1 MPDQLPPYV
10 DFTHPDYTPTP
21 TPKGVQYPIGMT
33 PQKAASLLVKAVRKP
48 KLGQKQKG
56 KGKGKGK
63 VHAKPTTAK
72 PATTPRK

>member
-33 PQKAASLLVKAVRKP
+33 PQKAASLLIKAVRKP
-48 KLGQKQKG
+48 KVGQKRTKG
-56 KGKGKGK
+56 KGHGKTGK
-63 VHAKPTTAK
+63 TATPT
-72 PATTPRK
+72 RK